1 MTASFATISGSTTLG
16 ASDTDTV
23 TINAQTIA
31 LTNVA
36 AGTDNTVLVY
46 NDSSIVT
53 DEIDSRVWGSSL
65 VDGTSTANYVTFWSD
80 TDTVSGDANLTYN
93 GSLLHVGANFRVYG
107 DTTLGDAAGDSVT
120 INAET
125 IDIPNV
131 GAGTGNDV
139 VVYNGSSLVTDEI
152 DSRVWGS
159 TLVDASGTP
168 ADNQVGVWTDANTM
182 EGTTGFTYDGAVA
195 LVTGSLT
202 ASVALSASTAA
213 LSYLTASATLVR
225 GTTRVS
231 GGLVHKRVQ
240 VATSYT
246 ASATDYFM
254 GVTTAPAS
262 ILFDATVF
270 EDGQAVV
277 IKDESGTVSA
287 LNTITLVSSGS
298 QTIDGST
305 TDVTIESPYGSVL
318 LYSNG
323 VNWFIY

>member
-1 MTASFATISGSTTLG
+1 VVLDAAKNIATLGHLSASVLSGTIGALTYLTASFATISGSTTLG

-139 VVYNGSSLVTDEI
+139 VVYN
-152 DSRVWGS
+152 
-159 TLVDASGTP
+159 
-168 ADNQVGVWTDANTM
+168 
-182 EGTTGFTYDGAVA
+182 
-195 LVTGSLT
+195 
-202 ASVALSASTAA
+202 
-213 LSYLTASATLVR
+213 
-225 GTTRVS
+225 
-231 GGLVHKRVQ
+231 
-240 VATSYT
+240 
-246 ASATDYFM
+246 
-254 GVTTAPAS
+254 
-262 ILFDATVF
+262 
-270 EDGQAVV
+270 
-277 IKDESGTVSA
+277 
-287 LNTITLVSSGS
+287 
-298 QTIDGST
+298 
-305 TDVTIESPYGSVL
+305 
-318 LYSNG
+318 
-323 VNWFIY
+323 